1 MLWTHRHEK
10 HTNQS
15 YDWKDTSTERF
26 AHRRKYKTISFM
38 CFNYIITYIRYFI
51 DTIYGIKSNLDSNYE
66 TKVKQII
73 FYLQNPVA

>member
-1 MLWTHRHEK
+1 MFYTLLRTHRHKK
-10 HTNQS
+10 HANRS
-15 YDWKDTSTERF
+15 YGEKDTSTKRF

-51 DTIYGIKSNLDSNYE
+51 DAIYGIKSNLDSNYK

-73 FYLQNPVA
+73 FYL